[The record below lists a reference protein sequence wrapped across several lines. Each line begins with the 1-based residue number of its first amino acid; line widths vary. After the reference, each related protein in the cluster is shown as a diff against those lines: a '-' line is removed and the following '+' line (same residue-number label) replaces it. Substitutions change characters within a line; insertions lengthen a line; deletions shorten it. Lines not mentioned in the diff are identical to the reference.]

1 LSKALGGF
9 GGIIPGSERFIEH
22 VRRASH
28 WYDGATAPPAP
39 VTAASARALELL
51 QADPDLRARLRAN
64 VRRLKDGLRAM
75 GFDVDDTPVPIIC
88 LVVGDAEN
96 MRRMQQEL
104 MRRGIAVA
112 YIAAYSGL
120 SVAGGLR
127 IAVFA
132 THTDDMI
139 QRFLDELRRLG

>member
-1 LSKALGGF
+1 
-9 GGIIPGSERFIEH
+9 